1 LADLDEEGVE
11 FQFVRAFVR
20 FVQSYAFEEFI
31 ALDLSYICV
40 VYDLY
45 FLRLERFAAAYVI
58 DRGEAQ
64 DIVQSVFLTLWDRK
78 ESLYSETNLGNYLIT
93 LTKNQCLNY
102 LRHERVQL
110 NYLTRQ
116 EQKNAELLLNFY
128 ALEKLNENKLLFDE
142 LEIAAKQAIDSL
154 PGQSREV
161 FILSRIEGMKY
172 QEIAQKLEVSVKTVE
187 KKMSIALELLR
198 DALKD
203 YYVLLFPFLL

>member
-1 LADLDEEGVE
+1 VGTFSIEIIDQIRCGSEK
-11 FQFVRAFVR
+11 AFR
-20 FVQSYAFEEFI
+20 
-31 ALDLSYICV
+31 V

>member
-1 LADLDEEGVE
+1 METFSIEVIDQIRSGNEKA
-11 FQFVRAFVR
+11 FRA
-20 FVQSYAFEEFI
+20 
-31 ALDLSYICV
+31 

-58 DRGEAQ
+58 DRREAQ

-78 ESLYSETNLGNYLIT
+78 ESLYPETNINNYLIT

-102 LRHERVQL
+102 LRHARAQL

-116 EQKNAELLLNFY
+116 EQKNAELLLNYY
-128 ALEKLNENKLLFDE
+128 ALEKLNENKLFSDE

-198 DALKD
+198 VALKD
-203 YYVLLFPFLL
+203 YYLLLVPFLFWGH

>member
-1 LADLDEEGVE
+1 VE
-11 FQFVRAFVR
+11 TFSIEVIDQIRSGNEKAFRA
-20 FVQSYAFEEFI
+20 
-31 ALDLSYICV
+31 

-58 DRGEAQ
+58 DRREAQ

-78 ESLYSETNLGNYLIT
+78 ESLYPETNINNYLIT

-102 LRHERVQL
+102 LRHARAQL

-116 EQKNAELLLNFY
+116 EQKNAELLLNYY
-128 ALEKLNENKLLFDE
+128 ALEKLNENKLFSDE

-198 DALKD
+198 VALKD
-203 YYVLLFPFLL
+203 YYLLLVPFLFWGH

>member
-1 LADLDEEGVE
+1 VGSVSAEIIEQIRNSSE
-11 FQFVRAFVR
+11 KAFR
-20 FVQSYAFEEFI
+20 
-31 ALDLSYICV
+31 V
-40 VYDLY
+40 VYDHY
-45 FLRLERFAAAYVI
+45 FLRLERFAAGYVI
-58 DRGEAQ
+58 DRVEAQ

-78 ESLYSETNLGNYLIT
+78 ESLYPGTNLQNYLIT

-102 LRHERVQL
+102 LRHIRAQL
-110 NYLTRQ
+110 NYQTRQ
-116 EQKNAELLLNFY
+116 EKRNAELLLNYY

-172 QEIAQKLEVSVKTVE
+172 QEIALRLEISVKTVE

-203 YYVLLFPFLL
+203 YYMLLFPFLL

>member
-1 LADLDEEGVE
+1 METFSIEVIDQIKSGNEKA
-11 FQFVRAFVR
+11 FRA
-20 FVQSYAFEEFI
+20 
-31 ALDLSYICV
+31 

-45 FLRLERFAAAYVI
+45 FVRLERFAAAYVT
-58 DRGEAQ
+58 DRREAQ

-78 ESLYSETNLGNYLIT
+78 ESLYPETNLCNYLIT

-102 LRHERVQL
+102 LRHARAQL

-116 EQKNAELLLNFY
+116 EQKNAELLLNYY
-128 ALEKLNENKLLFDE
+128 ALEKLNENKLFSDE

-187 KKMSIALELLR
+187 KKMSIALEKLR

-203 YYVLLFPFLL
+203 YYMLLFPFLF

>member
-1 LADLDEEGVE
+1 VGTFSIEIIDQIRCGSEK
-11 FQFVRAFVR
+11 AFR
-20 FVQSYAFEEFI
+20 
-31 ALDLSYICV
+31 V

-128 ALEKLNENKLLFDE
+128 ALERLNENKLLFDE

>member
-1 LADLDEEGVE
+1 METFSLEVIDQIKSGNEK
-11 FQFVRAFVR
+11 AFH
-20 FVQSYAFEEFI
+20 A
-31 ALDLSYICV
+31 

-45 FLRLERFAAAYVI
+45 FLRLERFAAAYVT
-58 DRGEAQ
+58 DRREAQ

-78 ESLYSETNLGNYLIT
+78 ENLYPETNLCNYLIT

-102 LRHERVQL
+102 LRHARAQL

-116 EQKNAELLLNFY
+116 EQKNAELLLNYY
-128 ALEKLNENKLLFDE
+128 ALEKLNENKLFSDE
-142 LEIAAKQAIDSL
+142 LEIVAKQAIDSL

-161 FILSRIEGMKY
+161 FILSRVEGMKY

-203 YYVLLFPFLL
+203 FYMLVFSFLFWKL

>member
-1 LADLDEEGVE
+1 VE
-11 FQFVRAFVR
+11 TFSIEVIDQIKSGSEKAFR
-20 FVQSYAFEEFI
+20 
-31 ALDLSYICV
+31 V

-45 FLRLERFAAAYVI
+45 FLRLERFAAGYVI
-58 DRGEAQ
+58 DRVEAQ

-78 ESLYSETNLGNYLIT
+78 ESLYPETNLNNYLVT

-102 LRHERVQL
+102 LRHVRAELKYVAK
-110 NYLTRQ
+110 Q
-116 EQKNAELLLNFY
+116 EQKNAGLLLNYY
-128 ALEKLNENKLLFDE
+128 ALEKLNENKILFDE

-172 QEIAQKLEVSVKTVE
+172 QEIALKLEISVKTVE

-198 DALKD
+198 KALKD
-203 YYVLLFPFLL
+203 YYLLLILFLL

>member
-1 LADLDEEGVE
+1 VE
-11 FQFVRAFVR
+11 TFSIEVIDQIKSGNEKAFRA
-20 FVQSYAFEEFI
+20 
-31 ALDLSYICV
+31 

-58 DRGEAQ
+58 DRREAQ

-78 ESLYSETNLGNYLIT
+78 EDLYSETNINNYLVT
-93 LTKNQCLNY
+93 LTRNQCLNY
-102 LRHERVQL
+102 LRHVRAQL

-116 EQKNAELLLNFY
+116 EQKNAELLLNYY
-128 ALEKLNENKLLFDE
+128 ALEKLNENKLFFDE

-154 PGQSREV
+154 PGQCREV

-172 QEIAQKLEVSVKTVE
+172 QEISQKLEVSVKTVE

-203 YYVLLFPFLL
+203 YYLLLFPFIFWGH